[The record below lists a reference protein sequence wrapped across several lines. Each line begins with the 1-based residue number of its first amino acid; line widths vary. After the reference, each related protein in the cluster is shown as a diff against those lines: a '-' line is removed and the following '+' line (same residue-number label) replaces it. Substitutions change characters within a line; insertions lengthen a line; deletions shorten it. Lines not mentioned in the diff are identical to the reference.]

1 MAKLLIDGEHKLAGK
16 VYVNGN
22 KNSALKLLAAAL
34 LTDGVTKLTNCPII
48 HDVSVMGEIVR
59 ELGAQVDG
67 LGTRTISINAK
78 NINSFKIGKELS
90 GRVRTA
96 PLLIAPLLLKFG
108 KAEITTHGGC
118 SLGLR
123 LLSTHFKLLADMG
136 ALIKKQNGGFLI
148 SYKAKPKNRQ
158 IFLEEASVTATE
170 LGLLLASGIP
180 AETTILDAACEPHV
194 ADLAQMLTKMGAK
207 IYGAGTNIIKI
218 VGTKNLKA
226 VTHMVGY
233 DHVEAGTWA
242 ILAAATGSRLTIKN
256 TPKEH
261 MGMVCAYIAHFG
273 VANYF
278 SDDTTWEIIPS
289 KLLFD
294 GSIKEVQTRPWP
306 GFPTDLMSPL
316 IVLATQT
323 KGPILCHDWM
333 FEWRMFFVDDLIKMG
348 AKIIVADPHRVVV
361 LDSKKLKGSN
371 LVCKD
376 IRAGM
381 AMVIAALCA
390 KGKSEIEKVEIIER
404 GYEDLVGKLKKIG
417 AKVERL
423 D

>member
-1 MAKLLIDGEHKLAGK
+1 MAKLIIDGDAVLSGE
-16 VYVNGN
+16 VSVSGN
-22 KNSALKLLAAAL
+22 KNSALKLLAASL
-34 LTDGVTKLTNCPII
+34 LPTGISTLTNCPMIN
-48 HDVSVMGEIVR
+48 DVSVMGEIVR
-59 ELGAQVDG
+59 ELGAKVEG
-67 LGTRTISINAK
+67 LGTNTVTVDPAGVNTFI
-78 NINSFKIGKELS
+78 IGKELS

-123 LLSTHFKLLADMG
+123 LLSTHFKLLTDMG
-136 ALIKKQNGGFLI
+136 AQIKQKSGGFLI
-148 SYKAKPKNRQ
+148 SYKQKPANRE

-207 IYGAGTNIIKI
+207 ISGAGTNVIKI
-218 VGTKNLKA
+218 VGTKKLKA

-261 MGMVCAYIAHFG
+261 MGMICAYLAHFG
-273 VANYF
+273 VVNHF
-278 SDDTTWEIIPS
+278 SDSSTWEIMPS
-289 KLLFD
+289 ELLFD

-361 LDSKKLKGSN
+361 LDSKSLKGSN

-381 AMVIAALCA
+381 ALVIAALCA

-404 GYEDLVGKLKKIG
+404 GYEDLIGKLAKIG